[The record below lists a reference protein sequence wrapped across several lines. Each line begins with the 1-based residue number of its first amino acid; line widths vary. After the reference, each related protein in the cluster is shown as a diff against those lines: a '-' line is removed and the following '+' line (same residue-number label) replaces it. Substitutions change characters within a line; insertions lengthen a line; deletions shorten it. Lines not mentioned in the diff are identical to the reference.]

1 MSATSARAAAG
12 AWLSLAALL
21 AGCAPAPAA
30 APATPPVPAPAG
42 AGAAGDAASAI
53 RVNHLGYLPQGPKV
67 AVICARDGILPAT
80 FEVRNASGARVLG
93 PLPVTRDG
101 AIAACAATARLDF
114 TAVKDEGSY
123 RLVAGAMTPVTVT
136 VSRTAW
142 AGAADTLLAYM
153 RQQRSRF
160 NPYLRDSVHHRTDAL
175 IVDHARAGE
184 FIDVA
189 GGWAD
194 AADYLQY
201 VTTSAHAT
209 YAMLAAGRDF
219 PRVFGDTHDHDG
231 LPGANGLIDVLDEA
245 RWGLEWLLR
254 MHPSDDLIF
263 NQIADDRD
271 HAFHD
276 LPNTDSSDYGWGK
289 GGFRPVYPC
298 TGRPQGL
305 FAGKNRAD
313 GYASTAGKMAAAF
326 ALGVRV
332 FRDRDPAFA
341 QVLATKARSAY
352 ALGRKYP
359 GACQTAPGRS
369 PYFYEEASWVDDME
383 LGAAELH
390 ALTGEAHFLQ
400 EAVEYAEQE
409 PVTPWMGRDTARH
422 YEYYPWV
429 NHGHRAVWQEAAD
442 AATKAR
448 MVEFYRRGLQAVTDR
463 AQNGFRNGI
472 PFIWCSNNLLA
483 SFATQG
489 VLFRRMGGGEA
500 FRGPEQAAMDWIF
513 GANPWGTSMVVYFP
527 VTADY
532 PANPHSNMAYDLGV
546 QAQMGGLTDGPVYA
560 SIYRSLEGISLV
572 EPDEYA
578 VWNTGNIVYHDDYGD
593 YSTNEP
599 IMDGTAVLIY
609 VVAAYAD
616 MALR

>member
-1 MSATSARAAAG
+1 MTPISRAPTP
-12 AWLSLAALL
+12 AWLMLL
-21 AGCAPAPAA
+21 GIAAGCASASPRAGDGSAG
-30 APATPPVPAPAG
+30 TPPP
-42 AGAAGDAASAI
+42 GAAGPAI
-53 RVNHLGYLPQGPKV
+53 RINHLGYLPDGPKV
-67 AVICARDGILPAT
+67 AVICSLDGALPAS
-80 FEVRNASGARVLG
+80 FEVHSSAGARVLG
-93 PLPVTRDG
+93 PLPLAREG
-101 AIAACAATARLDF
+101 GIAGCAATARLDF
-114 TAVKDEGSY
+114 AAVTGEGSY
-123 RLVAGAMTPVTVT
+123 TLRAGSIPPVTVQIT
-136 VSRTAW
+136 RDAW
-142 AGAADTLLAYM
+142 RGAADTLLAYM

-160 NPYLRDSVHHRTDAL
+160 NPYLRDSVHHRTDAI

-209 YAMLAAGRDF
+209 YAMLAAGRDYA
-219 PRVFGDTHDHDG
+219 RVFRDGHDANG
-231 LPGANGLIDVLDEA
+231 LPGGNGLIDVLDEA
-245 RWGLEWLLR
+245 RWGLEWLVR

-289 GGFRPVYPC
+289 GGYRPVYPC
-298 TGRPQGL
+298 TGKPQGL
-305 FAGKNRAD
+305 FTGKNRAD

-326 ALGVRV
+326 ALGART
-332 FRDRDPAFA
+332 FRDRDAAFA
-341 QVLATKARSAY
+341 RVLAARASSAY

-369 PYFYEEASWVDDME
+369 PYYYEEASWVDDME

-390 ALTGEAHFLQ
+390 ALTGEAHYLE
-400 EAVEYAEQE
+400 EAGEYAEQE

-429 NHGHRAVWQEAAD
+429 NHGHRAVWDGASDSAL
-442 AATKAR
+442 KAR
-448 MVEFYRRGLQAVTDR
+448 MVEYYRRGLAAVAAR
-463 AQNGFRNGI
+463 ATNGFRIGI

-489 VLFRRMGGGEA
+489 VLFRRMSGGDA
-500 FRGPEQAAMDWIF
+500 FRGHEQAAMDWLF

-527 VTADY
+527 ASADH
-532 PANPHSNMAYDLGV
+532 PADPHSNMARDLGV
-546 QAQMGGLTDGPVYA
+546 QAQLGGLTDGPVYS
-560 SIYRSLEGISLV
+560 SIYRSLLGIHML

-578 VWNTGNIVYHDDYGD
+578 PWNTGNIVYHDDYGD

-616 MALR
+616 AGMR